1 MGSVR
6 IIRIVAVVLLMLGT
20 MALPHQPLQAA
31 SAPASPDVLHE
42 VLPGDCLHLIA
53 GYYYGDTR
61 LWERIWKANRH
72 LVRNPHVLVLGTFLL
87 VPDAGAP
94 AEPYPDF
101 TARAIGCGPAGTAAA
116 SAERAEKQ
124 AAAASSK
131 ASPPSKAR

>member
-1 MGSVR
+1 MGIVR
-6 IIRIVAVVLLMLGT
+6 IISVLAVVLLTLGT
-20 MALPHQPLQAA
+20 VMLSSQPLQAA
-31 SAPASPDVLHE
+31 SPPASPDILHE

-72 LVRNPHVLVLGTFLL
+72 LVRNPHVLGLGTYLL
-87 VPDAGAP
+87 VPEAGAP

-101 TARAIGCGPAGTAAA
+101 TARAIGCGPAGAARA
-116 SAERAEKQ
+116 SGEQAEKRAEAVPSQ
-124 AAAASSK
+124 

>member
-1 MGSVR
+1 MGTMR
-6 IIRIVAVVLLMLGT
+6 TIRVVAVLLLILGT
-20 MALPHQPLQAA
+20 VVLPPQPLRAA
-31 SAPASPDVLHE
+31 SAPASQDVMHE
-42 VLPGDCLHLIA
+42 VLPGDCLYLIA

-87 VPDAGAP
+87 VPEAGAP

-124 AAAASSK
+124 AEAASSK

>member
-1 MGSVR
+1 MGTMR
-6 IIRIVAVVLLMLGT
+6 TIRVVAVLLLFVGTVLLP
-20 MALPHQPLQAA
+20 AQPLRAA
-31 SAPASPDVLHE
+31 EAPASQDVLHE

-61 LWERIWKANRH
+61 LWERIWKANGP
-72 LVRNPHVLVLGTFLL
+72 LVRNPHVLTLGTYLL
-87 VPDAGAP
+87 VPEAGTP

-101 TARAIGCGPAGTAAA
+101 TARAIGCGPAGAARA

-124 AAAASSK
+124 AEATPPK

>member
-6 IIRIVAVVLLMLGT
+6 IIRVVAVVLLMLGT
-20 MALPHQPLQAA
+20 MVLPHQPLQAA

-61 LWERIWKANRH
+61 LWERIWKANRN
-72 LVRNPHVLVLGTFLL
+72 LIRNPHVLGLGTYLY
-87 VPDAGAP
+87 VPDAGTP

-101 TARAIGCGPAGTAAA
+101 TARAIGCGPAGAARA
-116 SAERAEKQ
+116 SAERAEKP
-124 AAAASSK
+124 AEATPSK

>member
-72 LVRNPHVLVLGTFLL
+72 LIRNPHVLELGTYLY
-87 VPDAGAP
+87 VPDAGTP

-101 TARAIGCGPAGTAAA
+101 TARAIGCGPAGAARA
-116 SAERAEKQ
+116 SAERAEKPAE
-124 AAAASSK
+124 AAPSK

>member
-6 IIRIVAVVLLMLGT
+6 IIRVVAVVLLMLGT

-72 LVRNPHVLVLGTFLL
+72 LIRNPHVLELGTYLY
-87 VPDAGAP
+87 VPDAGTP

-101 TARAIGCGPAGTAAA
+101 TARAIGCGPAGAARA
-116 SAERAEKQ
+116 SAERAEKP
-124 AAAASSK
+124 AEATPSK